1 MKSKIIFSILAV
13 AALILA
19 PAARADNAPYNMM
32 AERVFDG
39 MVASPGHVV
48 DGMVFF
54 PLVTN
59 DRVIE
64 VQLGPKDF
72 VGKSG
77 FNLKAGEMVTVL
89 GMSAIVGEQEII
101 LAREVRTMRAV
112 LIVRDRNGQPMWDA
126 NRPVQMDPEFPESGL
141 CEMIMP

>member
-32 AERVFDG
+32 AERVF
-39 MVASPGHVV
+39 

-89 GMSAIVGEQEII
+89 GMSAIVREREII